1 MAKASAL
8 GKQQQY
14 ARVHNGEIVRPVLY
28 DGRATG
34 HGKFFAAAI
43 GDKMIEQNGRPVPF
57 RSIGKVQPV

>member
-14 ARVHNGEIVRPVLY
+14 ARVHEGNVVRPVLY
-28 DGRATG
+28 DGRHAG

-43 GDKMIEQNGRPVPF
+43 GDRMIEQDGKPVPF